1 MNFTPAGQNGLV
13 DCFLLIKTVEAKTSS
28 KGDAYLD
35 MMLSDKTGEISAKLW
50 SYVPALHGEYSAG
63 DIVKVRGTVSVY
75 NGNDQLRI
83 EKIRLAVDSDNVHAE
98 DFVKSSEY
106 TGEDMYNELF
116 SIADS
121 FGDSDLRAIVTT
133 ILNDNKEALLYWP
146 AAFKLHH
153 AIRAG
158 LLMHTLSIVRLAQKV
173 CQVYP
178 FVDKDLLLAGA
189 MLHDI
194 SKISE
199 YDIASSGL
207 ATGYTA
213 MGNLVG
219 HLVDGAFIIKT
230 TAQKLGINSESVM
243 LLQHMVL
250 SHHNEPEFGAAVR
263 PMFIEAELLSQLDMM
278 DARMYEMKEITES
291 TGDKDFSGRIWSMDN
306 RKLYNHGRNNL
317 NEKTKLF

>member
-1 MNFTPAGQNGLV
+1 MNFTPAGPNGLV
-13 DCFLLIKTVEAKTSS
+13 DCFLLIKSVESKTSS

-35 MMLSDKTGEISAKLW
+35 MVLSDKTGEISAKLW
-50 SYVPALHGEYSAG
+50 SYVPALHGEYEAG
-63 DIVKVRGTVSVY
+63 DIVKIRGTVSVY

-83 EKIRLAVDSDNVHAE
+83 EKIRLSVDSDNVHAD
-98 DFVKSSEY
+98 DFVKSSDY
-106 TGEDMYNELF
+106 SGEKMFDELY
-116 SIADS
+116 SIANS
-121 FGDSDLRAIVTT
+121 FKDSDLKAIVTT
-133 ILNDNKEALLYWP
+133 VLEDNKEALLFWP

-153 AIRAG
+153 AIRSG

-173 CQVYP
+173 CEVYP

-194 SKISE
+194 SKVSE
-199 YDIASSGL
+199 YAIASSGL

-213 MGNLVG
+213 KGNLVG
-219 HLVDGAFIIKT
+219 HLVEGAFVIKA
-230 TAQKLGINSESVM
+230 TAEKLGINSESVM

-278 DARMYEMKEITES
+278 DARMYEMKEVTES
-291 TGDKDFSGRIWSMDN
+291 TEKNDFSGRIWSMDN
-306 RKLYNHGRNNL
+306 RKLYNHGRNEL